1 MKFGYA
7 RCSTL
12 DQNLDWQIDALMKEG
27 CDRIFQEKFTGTR
40 KDRPELLRML
50 DMLREGDTVIICEL
64 TRLSRS
70 VKDLF
75 DLVERVEK
83 AGANIKSLKEPWLD
97 TTTPQGRLLFTI
109 FSGVSQF
116 ERELI
121 RERTM
126 EGLASARARG
136 RMGGRPGKDQKVVEQ
151 ALTLYDSRA
160 YSVDE
165 ISKTT
170 GISRA
175 TLYKYINL
183 RKEAQNNNKYTAMAK
198 TPSWLQINDGIPH
211 KGMELL
217 IGREPAEVGL
227 LLLRWD

>member
-1 MKFGYA
+1 MKLGYA

-40 KDRPELLRML
+40 KDRPELLRMM

-75 DLVERVEK
+75 DLVEQVEK

-126 EGLASARARG
+126 EGLVSARARG
-136 RMGGRPGKDQKVVEQ
+136 RMGGRPGKDKKIVEQ
-151 ALTLYDSRA
+151 ALTLYDSKA

-175 TLYKYINL
+175 TLYKYVNL
-183 RKEAQNNNKYTAMAK
+183 RKEKIDLSST
-198 TPSWLQINDGIPH
+198 TP
-211 KGMELL
+211 KE
-217 IGREPAEVGL
+217 
-227 LLLRWD
+227 

>member
-1 MKFGYA
+1 MKLGYA

-12 DQNLDWQIDALMKEG
+12 DQNLDWQIDALTKEG

-40 KDRPELLRML
+40 KDRPELLRMM

-75 DLVERVEK
+75 DLVEQVEK

-136 RMGGRPGKDQKVVEQ
+136 RMGGRPGKDKKTIDQ
-151 ALTLYDSRA
+151 ALTLYDSKA

-175 TLYKYINL
+175 TLYKYVNL
-183 RKEAQNNNKYTAMAK
+183 RKENQNDSLNH
-198 TPSWLQINDGIPH
+198 D
-211 KGMELL
+211 
-217 IGREPAEVGL
+217 
-227 LLLRWD
+227 

>member
-1 MKFGYA
+1 MKLGYA

-12 DQNLDWQIDALMKEG
+12 DQNLDWQIDALTKEG

-40 KDRPELLRML
+40 KDRPELLRMM

-75 DLVERVEK
+75 DLVEQVEK

-136 RMGGRPGKDQKVVEQ
+136 RMGGRPGKDKKIVEQ
-151 ALTLYDSRA
+151 ALTLYDSKA

-175 TLYKYINL
+175 TLYKYVNL
-183 RKEAQNNNKYTAMAK
+183 RK
-198 TPSWLQINDGIPH
+198 D
-211 KGMELL
+211 
-217 IGREPAEVGL
+217 VGQTTSYL
-227 LLLRWD
+227 

>member
-1 MKFGYA
+1 MKLGYA

-12 DQNLDWQIDALMKEG
+12 DQNLDWQIDALTKEG

-40 KDRPELLRML
+40 KDRPELLRMM
-50 DMLREGDTVIICEL
+50 DMLRERDTVIICEL

-75 DLVERVEK
+75 DLVEQVEK

-136 RMGGRPGKDQKVVEQ
+136 RMGGRPGKDKKIVEQ
-151 ALTLYDSRA
+151 ALTLYDSKA

-175 TLYKYINL
+175 TLYKYVNL
-183 RKEAQNNNKYTAMAK
+183 RKEKIVHSST
-198 TPSWLQINDGIPH
+198 TP
-211 KGMELL
+211 K
-217 IGREPAEVGL
+217 
-227 LLLRWD
+227 

>member
-1 MKFGYA
+1 MKLGYA

-12 DQNLDWQIDALMKEG
+12 DQNLDWQIDALTKEG

-40 KDRPELLRML
+40 KDRPELLRLM

-75 DLVERVEK
+75 DLVEQVEK

-136 RMGGRPGKDQKVVEQ
+136 RMGGRPGKDKKIVEQ
-151 ALTLYDSRA
+151 ALTLYDSKA

-175 TLYKYINL
+175 TLYKYVNL
-183 RKEAQNNNKYTAMAK
+183 RKENQNSNLNHD
-198 TPSWLQINDGIPH
+198 SN
-211 KGMELL
+211 
-217 IGREPAEVGL
+217 
-227 LLLRWD
+227 

>member
-12 DQNLDWQIDALMKEG
+12 DQNLDWQIDALTKEG

-40 KDRPELLRML
+40 KDRPELLRMM

-75 DLVERVEK
+75 DLVEQVEK

-126 EGLASARARG
+126 EGLASARAIG
-136 RMGGRPGKDQKVVEQ
+136 RMGGRPGKDKKIVEQ
-151 ALTLYDSRA
+151 ALTLYDSKA

-175 TLYKYINL
+175 TLYKYIIL
-183 RKEAQNNNKYTAMAK
+183 RKEAQNNNK
-198 TPSWLQINDGIPH
+198 
-211 KGMELL
+211 
-217 IGREPAEVGL
+217 
-227 LLLRWD
+227 

>member
-1 MKFGYA
+1 MPFWDGQAAQKG
-7 RCSTL
+7 
-12 DQNLDWQIDALMKEG
+12 NLHCHPSLGDCAGASPTQTPG
-27 CDRIFQEKFTGTR
+27 
-40 KDRPELLRML
+40 RPPLH
-50 DMLREGDTVIICEL
+50 

-97 TTTPQGRLLFTI
+97 TTTPQGILLFTI

-136 RMGGRPGKDQKVVEQ
+136 RMGGRPSKDQKIVEQ

-183 RKEAQNNNKYTAMAK
+183 RHGSFAILSRQ
-198 TPSWLQINDGIPH
+198 G
-211 KGMELL
+211 
-217 IGREPAEVGL
+217 
-227 LLLRWD
+227 

>member
-1 MKFGYA
+1 MKVGYA

-12 DQNLDWQIDALMKEG
+12 GQNRDWQIDALMKEG
-27 CDRIFQEKFTGTR
+27 CDRIFQEKLTGTR
-40 KDRPELLRML
+40 KDRPELLRMM

-75 DLVERVEK
+75 DLVEQVEK

-136 RMGGRPGKDQKVVEQ
+136 RMGGRPGKDKKIVEQ
-151 ALTLYDSRA
+151 ALTLYDSKA

-175 TLYKYINL
+175 TLYKYVNL
-183 RKEAQNNNKYTAMAK
+183 RKEAQNN
-198 TPSWLQINDGIPH
+198 QH
-211 KGMELL
+211 
-217 IGREPAEVGL
+217 
-227 LLLRWD
+227 

>member
-1 MKFGYA
+1 M
-7 RCSTL
+7 
-12 DQNLDWQIDALMKEG
+12 
-27 CDRIFQEKFTGTR
+27 
-40 KDRPELLRML
+40 
-50 DMLREGDTVIICEL
+50 
-64 TRLSRS
+64 
-70 VKDLF
+70 
-75 DLVERVEK
+75 EK

-136 RMGGRPGKDQKVVEQ
+136 RMGGRPGKDKKIVEQ
-151 ALTLYDSRA
+151 ALTLYDSKA

-175 TLYKYINL
+175 TLYKYVNL
-183 RKEAQNNNKYTAMAK
+183 RKEKNQ
-198 TPSWLQINDGIPH
+198 
-211 KGMELL
+211 
-217 IGREPAEVGL
+217 
-227 LLLRWD
+227 

>member
-1 MKFGYA
+1 MKLGYA

-40 KDRPELLRML
+40 KDRPELLRMM

-75 DLVERVEK
+75 DLVEQVEN

-136 RMGGRPGKDQKVVEQ
+136 RMGGRPGKDKKIVEQ
-151 ALTLYDSRA
+151 ALTLYDSKA

-175 TLYKYINL
+175 TLYKYVNL
-183 RKEAQNNNKYTAMAK
+183 RKENQNSNLNHD
-198 TPSWLQINDGIPH
+198 SN
-211 KGMELL
+211 
-217 IGREPAEVGL
+217 
-227 LLLRWD
+227 

>member
-1 MKFGYA
+1 MKLGYA

-12 DQNLDWQIDALMKEG
+12 DQNLDWQIDALTKEG
-27 CDRIFQEKFTGTR
+27 CDRIFREKFTGTR
-40 KDRPELLRML
+40 KDRPELLRMM

-75 DLVERVEK
+75 DLVEQVEK

-136 RMGGRPGKDQKVVEQ
+136 RMGGRPGKDKKIVEQ

-160 YSVDE
+160 YSVDQ

-170 GISRA
+170 GISRR

-183 RKEAQNNNKYTAMAK
+183 RKENQNNN
-198 TPSWLQINDGIPH
+198 LNHD
-211 KGMELL
+211 
-217 IGREPAEVGL
+217 RN
-227 LLLRWD
+227 

>member
-1 MKFGYA
+1 MKLGYA

-12 DQNLDWQIDALMKEG
+12 DQNLDWQIDALTKEG

-40 KDRPELLRML
+40 KDRPELLRMM

-75 DLVERVEK
+75 DLVEQVEK

-136 RMGGRPGKDQKVVEQ
+136 RMGGRPGKDKKIVEQ
-151 ALTLYDSRA
+151 ALTLYDSMA

-175 TLYKYINL
+175 TLYKYVNL
-183 RKEAQNNNKYTAMAK
+183 RKENQNDSLNH
-198 TPSWLQINDGIPH
+198 D
-211 KGMELL
+211 
-217 IGREPAEVGL
+217 
-227 LLLRWD
+227 

>member
-1 MKFGYA
+1 MKLGYA

-40 KDRPELLRML
+40 KDRPELLRMM

-75 DLVERVEK
+75 DLVEQVEK

-121 RERTM
+121 HERTM

-136 RMGGRPGKDQKVVEQ
+136 RMGGRPGKDKKIVEQ
-151 ALTLYDSRA
+151 ALTLYDSKA

-175 TLYKYINL
+175 TLYKYVNL
-183 RKEAQNNNKYTAMAK
+183 RKEKIVHSST
-198 TPSWLQINDGIPH
+198 TP
-211 KGMELL
+211 K
-217 IGREPAEVGL
+217 
-227 LLLRWD
+227 

>member
-97 TTTPQGRLLFTI
+97 TTTPQGRLLFII

-183 RKEAQNNNKYTAMAK
+183 RKEAQNNKK
-198 TPSWLQINDGIPH
+198 
-211 KGMELL
+211 
-217 IGREPAEVGL
+217 
-227 LLLRWD
+227 

>member
-12 DQNLDWQIDALMKEG
+12 DQNLDWQIDALTKEG

-40 KDRPELLRML
+40 KDRPELIRLL

-75 DLVERVEK
+75 DLVEQVEK

-136 RMGGRPGKDQKVVEQ
+136 RMGGRPGKDKKIVEQ

-175 TLYKYINL
+175 TLYKYIRL
-183 RKEAQNNNKYTAMAK
+183 RKEA
-198 TPSWLQINDGIPH
+198 
-211 KGMELL
+211 KG
-217 IGREPAEVGL
+217 
-227 LLLRWD
+227 DKK

>member
-136 RMGGRPGKDQKVVEQ
+136 RMGGRPGKDKKIVEQ
-151 ALTLYDSRA
+151 ALTLYDSKA

-175 TLYKYINL
+175 TLYKYVNL
-183 RKEAQNNNKYTAMAK
+183 RKENQNSNLNHDR
-198 TPSWLQINDGIPH
+198 N
-211 KGMELL
+211 
-217 IGREPAEVGL
+217 
-227 LLLRWD
+227 

>member
-1 MKFGYA
+1 MKLGYA

-12 DQNLDWQIDALMKEG
+12 DQNLDWQIDALTKEG

-40 KDRPELLRML
+40 KDRPELLRMM

-75 DLVERVEK
+75 DLVEQVEK

-121 RERTM
+121 RARTM

-136 RMGGRPGKDQKVVEQ
+136 RMGGRPGKDKKIVEQ
-151 ALTLYDSRA
+151 ALTLYDSKA

-175 TLYKYINL
+175 TLYKYVNL
-183 RKEAQNNNKYTAMAK
+183 RKEAQNN
-198 TPSWLQINDGIPH
+198 QH
-211 KGMELL
+211 
-217 IGREPAEVGL
+217 
-227 LLLRWD
+227 

>member
-1 MKFGYA
+1 MKLGYA

-40 KDRPELLRML
+40 KDRPELLRMM

-75 DLVERVEK
+75 DLVGQVEK

-136 RMGGRPGKDQKVVEQ
+136 RMGGRPGKDKKIVEQ
-151 ALTLYDSRA
+151 ALTLYDSKA

-183 RKEAQNNNKYTAMAK
+183 RKEAQNN
-198 TPSWLQINDGIPH
+198 QH
-211 KGMELL
+211 
-217 IGREPAEVGL
+217 
-227 LLLRWD
+227 

>member
-1 MKFGYA
+1 MKLGYA

-40 KDRPELLRML
+40 KDRPELLRMM

-75 DLVERVEK
+75 DLVEQVEN

-136 RMGGRPGKDQKVVEQ
+136 RMGGRPGKDKKIVEQ
-151 ALTLYDSRA
+151 ALTLYDSKA
-160 YSVDE
+160 YSVEE

-175 TLYKYINL
+175 TLYKYVNL
-183 RKEAQNNNKYTAMAK
+183 RKEAQNN
-198 TPSWLQINDGIPH
+198 QH
-211 KGMELL
+211 
-217 IGREPAEVGL
+217 
-227 LLLRWD
+227 

>member
-75 DLVERVEK
+75 DLVERVEM

-183 RKEAQNNNKYTAMAK
+183 RKEAQNNKK
-198 TPSWLQINDGIPH
+198 
-211 KGMELL
+211 
-217 IGREPAEVGL
+217 
-227 LLLRWD
+227 

>member
-1 MKFGYA
+1 MKLGYA

-12 DQNLDWQIDALMKEG
+12 DQNLDWQIDALTKEG

-40 KDRPELLRML
+40 KVRPELLRML

-70 VKDLF
+70 VKELF

-136 RMGGRPGKDQKVVEQ
+136 RMGGRPGKDKKIVEQ
-151 ALTLYDSRA
+151 ALTLYDSKA

-175 TLYKYINL
+175 TLYKYVKL
-183 RKEAQNNNKYTAMAK
+183 RKENQNDSLKH
-198 TPSWLQINDGIPH
+198 D
-211 KGMELL
+211 
-217 IGREPAEVGL
+217 
-227 LLLRWD
+227 

>member
-1 MKFGYA
+1 MKLGYA

-12 DQNLDWQIDALMKEG
+12 DQNLDWQIDALTKEG

-40 KDRPELLRML
+40 KDRPELIRLL

-75 DLVERVEK
+75 DLVEQVEK

-136 RMGGRPGKDQKVVEQ
+136 RMGGRPGKDKKIVEQ

-175 TLYKYINL
+175 TLYKYIRL
-183 RKEAQNNNKYTAMAK
+183 RKEA
-198 TPSWLQINDGIPH
+198 
-211 KGMELL
+211 KG
-217 IGREPAEVGL
+217 
-227 LLLRWD
+227 DKK

>member
-1 MKFGYA
+1 MKLGYA

-12 DQNLDWQIDALMKEG
+12 DQNLDWQIDALTKEG
-27 CDRIFQEKFTGTR
+27 CDRIFQENFTGTR
-40 KDRPELLRML
+40 KDRPELLRMM

-75 DLVERVEK
+75 DLVEQVEK

-136 RMGGRPGKDQKVVEQ
+136 RMGGRPGKDKKIVEQ
-151 ALTLYDSRA
+151 ALTLYDSKA

-175 TLYKYINL
+175 TLYKYVNL
-183 RKEAQNNNKYTAMAK
+183 RKEAQNN
-198 TPSWLQINDGIPH
+198 QH
-211 KGMELL
+211 
-217 IGREPAEVGL
+217 
-227 LLLRWD
+227 

>member
-1 MKFGYA
+1 MKLGYA

-12 DQNLDWQIDALMKEG
+12 DQNLDWQIDALTKEG

-40 KDRPELLRML
+40 KDRPELLRMM

-75 DLVERVEK
+75 DLVEQVEK

-116 ERELI
+116 ERDLI

-136 RMGGRPGKDQKVVEQ
+136 RMGGRPGKDKKIVEQ
-151 ALTLYDSRA
+151 ALTLYDSKA

-175 TLYKYINL
+175 TVYKYVNL
-183 RKEAQNNNKYTAMAK
+183 RKENQNSNLNHD
-198 TPSWLQINDGIPH
+198 SN
-211 KGMELL
+211 
-217 IGREPAEVGL
+217 
-227 LLLRWD
+227 

>member
-1 MKFGYA
+1 MKLGYA

-12 DQNLDWQIDALMKEG
+12 DQNLDWQIDALTEEG

-40 KDRPELLRML
+40 KDRPELLRMM

-75 DLVERVEK
+75 DLVEQVEK

-136 RMGGRPGKDQKVVEQ
+136 RMGGRPGKDKKIVEQ
-151 ALTLYDSRA
+151 ALTLYDSKA

-175 TLYKYINL
+175 TLYKYVNL
-183 RKEAQNNNKYTAMAK
+183 RKENQNSNLNHDR
-198 TPSWLQINDGIPH
+198 N
-211 KGMELL
+211 
-217 IGREPAEVGL
+217 R
-227 LLLRWD
+227 

>member
-1 MKFGYA
+1 MKLGYA

-40 KDRPELLRML
+40 KDRPELLRMM

-64 TRLSRS
+64 TSLSRS

-75 DLVERVEK
+75 DLVEQVEK

-136 RMGGRPGKDQKVVEQ
+136 RMGGRPGKDKKIVEQ
-151 ALTLYDSRA
+151 ALTLYDSKA

-175 TLYKYINL
+175 TLYKYVNL
-183 RKEAQNNNKYTAMAK
+183 RKEKIDHSST
-198 TPSWLQINDGIPH
+198 TP
-211 KGMELL
+211 K
-217 IGREPAEVGL
+217 
-227 LLLRWD
+227 

>member
-136 RMGGRPGKDQKVVEQ
+136 RMGGRPGKDKKVVEQ

-183 RKEAQNNNKYTAMAK
+183 RKEAQNNKK
-198 TPSWLQINDGIPH
+198 
-211 KGMELL
+211 
-217 IGREPAEVGL
+217 
-227 LLLRWD
+227 

>member
-1 MKFGYA
+1 MKLGYA

-12 DQNLDWQIDALMKEG
+12 DQNLNWQIDALMKEG

-40 KDRPELLRML
+40 KDRPELLRMM

-75 DLVERVEK
+75 DLVEQVEK

-136 RMGGRPGKDQKVVEQ
+136 RMGGRPGKDKKIVEQ
-151 ALTLYDSRA
+151 ALTLYDSKA

-175 TLYKYINL
+175 TLYKYVNL
-183 RKEAQNNNKYTAMAK
+183 RKEAQNN
-198 TPSWLQINDGIPH
+198 QH
-211 KGMELL
+211 
-217 IGREPAEVGL
+217 
-227 LLLRWD
+227 